1 MQSKLLKLV
10 GQRLDALG
18 VKYSSV
24 SLSDRPGK
32 KIKLV
37 VDGKT
42 VHFGAKGSE
51 TYLEGSASEVKRAGY
66 RARHEKI
73 MLKTGQRAVDV
84 ELSPAWLSMNVLWS

>member
-1 MQSKLLKLV
+1 MQGQLLKLV

-51 TYLEGSASEVKRAGY
+51 TYLEGASESKRAGY

-84 ELSPAWLSMNVLWS
+84 ELSPAWLSMNVLWA